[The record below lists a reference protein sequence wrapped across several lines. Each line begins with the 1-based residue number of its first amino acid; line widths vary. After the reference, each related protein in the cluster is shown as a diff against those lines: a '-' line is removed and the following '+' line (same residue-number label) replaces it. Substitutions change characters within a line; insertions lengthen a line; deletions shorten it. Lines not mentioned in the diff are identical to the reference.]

1 MTKIILA
8 STSKY
13 RKQLLQQ
20 LKISFEALAPKN
32 DEDKQKEFFLSTYLE
47 LKNRPQKLAEYLA
60 IEKAKSVA
68 QKNSIVIGSDQLL
81 QFENKIYGKAKTIE
95 LAKQHLSELSGHQ
108 VQLITAVTVIHNLSS
123 VISFTNITN
132 LTFRKLNELEIERYI
147 AKDQPLDCAGSFK
160 IESLGISLFNK
171 IETDDFSA
179 IQGLPLIQLAQVLRD
194 FSIEIP

>member
-20 LKISFEALAPKN
+20 LKIDFETLSPTN
-32 DEDKQKEFFLSTYLE
+32 DEDLQKEIFLKTNME
-47 LKNRPQKLAEYLA
+47 LTDRPQKLAEHLA

-81 QFENKIYGKAKTIE
+81 QFQNKIYGKAKTIE
-95 LAKQHLSELSGHQ
+95 LAKQHLLELSSHQ
-108 VQLITAVTVIHNLSS
+108 AQLITAVTVIHNLSS
-123 VISFTNITN
+123 VVSFTNITN
-132 LTFRKLNELEIERYI
+132 LTFRKLNKQEIERYI

-160 IESLGISLFNK
+160 IESLGISLFSK